1 MQTYIHDTTTAISA
15 CSCSS
20 CFSSFF
26 SFCPGSKRQTSR
38 AAAEAVGAY
47 LVAEFGV
54 LPVLV
59 VMALTGAAVV
69 EAFGLVNY
77 CFLFAS
83 C

>member
-38 AAAEAVGAY
+38 AAEAVGAF